1 MLLDPDDKQFLP
13 NFDITL
19 KYISVNAVNSGTTKL
34 AETSEMEDTFI
45 TINSERGSGQKFTG
59 LRTLDKGPRT
69 AD

>member
-59 LRTLDKGPRT
+59 LRALDKGPRT